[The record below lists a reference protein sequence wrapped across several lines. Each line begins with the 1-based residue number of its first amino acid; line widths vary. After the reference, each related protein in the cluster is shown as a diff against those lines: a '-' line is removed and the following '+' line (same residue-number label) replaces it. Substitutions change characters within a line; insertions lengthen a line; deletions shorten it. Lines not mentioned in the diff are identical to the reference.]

1 MTTKINVQPLFEEF
15 GNPIYIIKLLLKDV
29 YNVPVII
36 NPLDVHSTNIE
47 VEIGKIDYKF
57 EGTYFEYTYT
67 D

>member
-1 MTTKINVQPLFEEF
+1 M
-15 GNPIYIIKLLLKDV
+15 
-29 YNVPVII
+29 PVII

-47 VEIGKIDYKF
+47 VEVGKIDYKF

>member
-1 MTTKINVQPLFEEF
+1 MTTKINVHPLFEEF

-29 YNVPVII
+29 YNVPIVI
-36 NPLDVHSTNIE
+36 NPLDVNGIDIE
-47 VEIGKIDYKF
+47 VETGSLTYKF